1 MASAQFVRKHRKKS
15 YFLLDILY
23 FIAIIKLNS
32 RSTNLQQEIL
42 SETSNTAQP

>member
-1 MASAQFVRKHRKKS
+1 MAPAHFLRKYREKS
-15 YFLLDILY
+15 YFLLDIPY

>member
-1 MASAQFVRKHRKKS
+1 MAPAHFLQKRREKP

-32 RSTNLQQEIL
+32 RSFNLQQEIL
-42 SETSNTAQP
+42 SEASNTAQP